1 MKQLL
6 ASPSLQLVTYPA
18 SATAQSAEFASADC
32 VTGLNEIGQISVSNI
47 SGDPQDVER
56 IVALKADEQG
66 ASWYRIITMYEDQQP
81 DNWRVQAILYACV
94 SSTANEQC
102 RMRRERLVRP
112 TIFTY
117 FIELIETSVASVVYA
132 YTHTPPVARSNKSFW
147 ICSDN
152 RTPPRVSNI
161 T

>member
-66 ASWYRIITMYEDQQP
+66 ASWYRIITMYEDSSLITGAYRRYCMHECHLQQM
-81 DNWRVQAILYACV
+81 NNAGCG
-94 SSTANEQC
+94 
-102 RMRRERLVRP
+102 
-112 TIFTY
+112 
-117 FIELIETSVASVVYA
+117 ASA
-132 YTHTPPVARSNKSFW
+132 LSGLQFSHISF
-147 ICSDN
+147 S
-152 RTPPRVSNI
+152 
-161 T
+161 

>member
-66 ASWYRIITMYEDQQP
+66 AYEDQQP
-81 DNWRVQAILYACV
+81 DNWRVQAILYA
-94 SSTANEQC
+94 
-102 RMRRERLVRP
+102 
-112 TIFTY
+112 
-117 FIELIETSVASVVYA
+117 
-132 YTHTPPVARSNKSFW
+132 
-147 ICSDN
+147 
-152 RTPPRVSNI
+152 
-161 T
+161 

>member
-66 ASWYRIITMYEDQQP
+66 ASTMYEDQQP
-81 DNWRVQAILYACV
+81 DNWRVQAILYA
-94 SSTANEQC
+94 
-102 RMRRERLVRP
+102 
-112 TIFTY
+112 
-117 FIELIETSVASVVYA
+117 
-132 YTHTPPVARSNKSFW
+132 
-147 ICSDN
+147 
-152 RTPPRVSNI
+152 
-161 T
+161 

>member
-81 DNWRVQAILYACV
+81 DNWRVQAILYHECHLQQMNNAGCG
-94 SSTANEQC
+94 
-102 RMRRERLVRP
+102 
-112 TIFTY
+112 
-117 FIELIETSVASVVYA
+117 ASA
-132 YTHTPPVARSNKSFW
+132 LSGLQF
-147 ICSDN
+147 
-152 RTPPRVSNI
+152 
-161 T
+161 

>member
-81 DNWRVQAILYACV
+81 DNWRVQAILYARV

-117 FIELIETSVASVVYA
+117 FI
-132 YTHTPPVARSNKSFW
+132 
-147 ICSDN
+147 
-152 RTPPRVSNI
+152 
-161 T
+161 

>member
-56 IVALKADEQG
+56 IVALKAEVRHGTALLPCTKTSSLITGAYRQYCMHECHLQQMNNAGCG
-66 ASWYRIITMYEDQQP
+66 ASALSGLQFSHIS
-81 DNWRVQAILYACV
+81 L
-94 SSTANEQC
+94 S
-102 RMRRERLVRP
+102 
-112 TIFTY
+112 
-117 FIELIETSVASVVYA
+117 
-132 YTHTPPVARSNKSFW
+132 
-147 ICSDN
+147 
-152 RTPPRVSNI
+152 
-161 T
+161 

>member
-32 VTGLNEIGQISVSNI
+32 VTGLNEISVSNI

-81 DNWRVQAILYACV
+81 DNWRVQAILYA
-94 SSTANEQC
+94 
-102 RMRRERLVRP
+102 
-112 TIFTY
+112 
-117 FIELIETSVASVVYA
+117 
-132 YTHTPPVARSNKSFW
+132 
-147 ICSDN
+147 
-152 RTPPRVSNI
+152 
-161 T
+161 

>member
-1 MKQLL
+1 MRLPAHTNYRLEARAFITAMECPATCGETKMELTMKQLL

-47 SGDPQDVER
+47 SGDPQDVEH

-81 DNWRVQAILYACV
+81 DNWRVQAILYA
-94 SSTANEQC
+94 
-102 RMRRERLVRP
+102 
-112 TIFTY
+112 
-117 FIELIETSVASVVYA
+117 
-132 YTHTPPVARSNKSFW
+132 
-147 ICSDN
+147 
-152 RTPPRVSNI
+152 
-161 T
+161 

>member
-66 ASWYRIITMYEDQQP
+66 ASLPCTKTSSLITGAYRRYCMHECHLQQM
-81 DNWRVQAILYACV
+81 NNAGCG
-94 SSTANEQC
+94 
-102 RMRRERLVRP
+102 
-112 TIFTY
+112 
-117 FIELIETSVASVVYA
+117 ASA
-132 YTHTPPVARSNKSFW
+132 LSGLQFSHISLS
-147 ICSDN
+147 
-152 RTPPRVSNI
+152 
-161 T
+161 